1 MFLFVPCVNK
11 KLGPVRLWN
20 STWRMCGEYIFVNFS
35 SRIPS
40 MPSMNEFFDTK
51 ECDENTVD
59 LEHLEKG
66 KCSQEVLCKVE
77 RVTQNE

>member
-1 MFLFVPCVNK
+1 
-11 KLGPVRLWN
+11 
-20 STWRMCGEYIFVNFS
+20 
-35 SRIPS
+35 

-59 LEHLEKG
+59 LEHLEKR
-66 KCSQEVLCKVE
+66 KCIQEVLCKGDSMVLWVSIAEFSLSSVE